1 MRQQHSEQPGPKPT
15 VRLWNYAAAV
25 KAVSYFRAVVRSLR
39 EHWLQMQRARRQIE
53 RLDAQPG
60 RPDRQTL
67 IRRTEAAR
75 EAEQARGEF
84 AETLV
89 ELNVLDVYS
98 LSPVQGVAL
107 IPIRL
112 GDDLAWFV
120 FDLFSPAGIE
130 AWQFDTDP
138 PETRRLLADDPGAT
152 LSASRSA

>member
-1 MRQQHSEQPGPKPT
+1 MRQQHSDQPEPSPT
-15 VRLWNYAAAV
+15 AHLWDYPAALQAV
-25 KAVSYFRAVVRSLR
+25 PYFRAVVRSLR

-67 IRRTEAAR
+67 IRRTEAVR
-75 EAEQARGEF
+75 ESEQARGEF

-107 IPIRL
+107 IPFRH

-120 FDLFSPAGIE
+120 FDLFSPTGIE

-138 PETRRLLADDPGAT
+138 PETRRLLADNPGAT
-152 LSASRSA
+152 LSASRAA